1 LDFITPYARLIEQR
15 LQSLDWP
22 DSPESLYE
30 PQRYVLRNGGKRI
43 RPIFT
48 LMACGL
54 CGGNTDE
61 SLPAA
66 TAVELI
72 HNFTLLHDDIM
83 DQADSRRGNPTV
95 HKKWD
100 VSTAILAG
108 DGMFVNGLL
117 ELLNYSDK
125 LKDANKY
132 NRLNRIILDAVK
144 LVCEGQ
150 ALDMEFADR
159 DDVTTDEY
167 LQMIGGKT
175 AQLLSASL
183 RMGGIVAGAS
193 ENELESL
200 HTFGMSAGLAFQIQD
215 DLLDIIGDPE
225 KFGKVPMGDIRECK
239 KTYLMLLALERCT
252 NDERTLLNNWLQ
264 KKQLNDDETDA
275 VMQYFKKYSVMDTAS
290 ELMNFYYEKAKE
302 SLIPFADSNYK
313 ADLLNVLIYLQNREK

>member
-1 LDFITPYARLIEQR
+1 MDFITTYARLIEQR
-15 LQSLDWP
+15 LQSFNWP
-22 DSPESLYE
+22 YSPKSLYE
-30 PQRYVLRNGGKRI
+30 PQRYIIRNGGKRI

-54 CGGNTDE
+54 CNGKIE
-61 SLPAA
+61 EALPAA

-83 DQADSRRGNPTV
+83 DQADFRRGNPTV
-95 HKKWD
+95 HVKWD

-108 DGMFVNGLL
+108 DGMFVNGLF
-117 ELLNYSDK
+117 ELLYYSDK
-125 LKDANKY
+125 YKETNKY
-132 NRLNRIILDAVK
+132 SSLNRIFLDAIR

-159 DDVTTDEY
+159 DNVTTDEY
-167 LQMIGGKT
+167 LLMIGGKT

-193 ENELESL
+193 DSDLVSL

-239 KTYLMLLALERCT
+239 KTYLMLLTLERCT
-252 NDERTLLNNWLQ
+252 NEERILLNNWLQ
-264 KKQLNDDETDA
+264 KKQLTDAETDA

-290 ELMNFYYEKAKE
+290 ELMNHYYKKAKE
-302 SLIPFADSNYK
+302 SLKPFADSNYK

>member
-1 LDFITPYARLIEQR
+1 MDFITPYARLIEQR
-15 LQSLDWP
+15 LQTLNWP

-30 PQRYVLRNGGKRI
+30 PQRYIIRNGGKRI

-54 CGGNTDE
+54 CGGKTEDA
-61 SLPAA
+61 LPAA

-95 HKKWD
+95 HIKWD

-108 DGMFVNGLL
+108 DGMFVNGLS
-117 ELLNYSDK
+117 ELLYYSDK
-125 LKDANKY
+125 LNDTNKY
-132 NRLNRIILDAVK
+132 SRLNRIFLDAIR

-159 DDVTTDEY
+159 NDVTTDEY
-167 LQMIGGKT
+167 LHMIGGKT

-193 ENELESL
+193 ENELDSL
-200 HTFGMSAGLAFQIQD
+200 NTFGMSAGLAFQIQD
-215 DLLDIIGDPE
+215 DLLDVIGDPE
-225 KFGKVPMGDIRECK
+225 KFGKIPMGDIRECK
-239 KTYLMLLALERCT
+239 KTYLMLLTLERCSIE
-252 NDERTLLNNWLQ
+252 EREILNNWLQ
-264 KKQLNDDETDA
+264 KKQLTDDETDA

-290 ELMNFYYEKAKE
+290 ELMNQYYEKAKE
-302 SLIPFADSNYK
+302 SLKPFADSKYK